1 MVSDEEEERCGAWG
15 RLVGAL
21 LPRSRRCRSR
31 LGPRKDYVSVT
42 TRHDGSTAD
51 YTLYVTVHIIRDT
64 FTLRRRLVWNDGR
77 PFACTL
83 RADLGTLVHSLAFP
97 RWNILIAYNCQG
109 PTFAGRACGRLP
121 AFAFPFAVKCGALF
135 IVSLRS
141 LRIPFGHC
149 YFREKR
155 SLA

>member
-42 TRHDGSTAD
+42 TRHDGSTTD
-51 YTLYVTVHIIRDT
+51 YTPYVTVHIIRDA
-64 FTLRRRLVWNDGR
+64 FILRRRLVWNDGR

-83 RADLGTLVHSLAFP
+83 RAALRKLLHSLVFP
-97 RWNILIAYNCQG
+97 SSNVLFAYHCQRL
-109 PTFAGRACGRLP
+109 TFAGCACGRLP
-121 AFAFPFAVKCGALF
+121 AFAFPFAAKCGALF
-135 IVSLRS
+135 TVGFRS

-149 YFREKR
+149 YFQ
-155 SLA
+155 